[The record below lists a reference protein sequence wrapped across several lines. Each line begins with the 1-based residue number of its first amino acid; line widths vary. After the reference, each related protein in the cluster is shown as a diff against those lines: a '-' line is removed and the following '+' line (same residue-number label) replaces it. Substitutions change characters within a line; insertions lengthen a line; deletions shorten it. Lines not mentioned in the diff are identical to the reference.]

1 MPKQKITIDVDV
13 PEGYMAEIRHVL
25 RGEKYLEDDGNIEE
39 WNASDKS
46 FGLFRVIVPAKPRYF
61 KNGQGTY
68 TYRVTPDGVN
78 EQWNVPNKEWQRT
91 NAQWNI
97 AKYLAHSCTFQEI
110 TEAEAMARIQPKPKP
125 EVVCGRCGWEGGRH
139 DVKRAEYV
147 ADHLIPV
154 VCPQCGSRN
163 WDFPDTRDTK

>member
-1 MPKQKITIDVDV
+1 MPKQTVTIDVDV

-46 FGLFRVIVPAKPRYF
+46 FGLFRVLVPAKPRYF
-61 KNGQGTY
+61 VNYNWNSTAYG
-68 TYRVTPDGVN
+68 VLFPDGTSKSVKIN
-78 EQWNVPNKEWQRT
+78 GEVGSWKPQLNDEW
-91 NAQWNI
+91 I
-97 AKYLAHSCTFQEI
+97 AHATEVSESEALA
-110 TEAEAMARIQPKPKP
+110 RVKPKPKA

-163 WDFPDTRDTK
+163 WDFHDTRETK